1 MKTNHQRNFVADDDR
16 PNVHGNLKKYGTG
29 YGDATNGHRGQAR
42 QKAGLKKYIRTRR
55 RFSENAATKREATE
69 FNG

>member
-1 MKTNHQRNFVADDDR
+1 MKTNHQRHFVGDDDR
-16 PNVHGNLKKYGTG
+16 PNVHGNFKKYRTG

-55 RFSENAATKREATE
+55 RFHENAEMQKEVKSS
-69 FNG
+69 